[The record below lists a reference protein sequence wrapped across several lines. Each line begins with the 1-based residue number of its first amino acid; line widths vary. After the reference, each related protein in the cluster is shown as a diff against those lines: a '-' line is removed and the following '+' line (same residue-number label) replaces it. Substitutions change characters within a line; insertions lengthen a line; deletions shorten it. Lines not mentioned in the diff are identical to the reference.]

1 MLALAKVAAEAGG
14 IALREVA
21 PRAPGPGE
29 ILLAVGAAGIC
40 GTDMQI
46 YHWAP
51 RMARRM
57 ALPRVLGH
65 EASGVV
71 EAVGPGVAAPAVGDR
86 VALESHIF
94 CGTCRACRLGRAHLC
109 YETRYPG
116 IDIDGAFAERVT
128 VPAAIAWRI
137 PDGLPHETAAM
148 LEPFGIAVHA
158 CLDGSGVAGQ
168 TLLVNGCGPIG
179 LMTVAA
185 AKALGARRVL
195 ACDVNPLRLSA
206 AERMG
211 ADAAVDAGALAH
223 AVAEATDGLGGR
235 RRDRVFRQ
243 RIGVR
248 RGVRRALQGRRVP
261 PRRRAAFGDPGRF
274 HPLAAQMPG
283 DAQHPRPAHLGNLAA
298 RDRAPR
304 LRRGRPRPGA
314 QPRPPALRS
323 RARLRAH
330 PRRPRAEAGPG
341 ARSVSVHDVTLIFE
355 DGRSE
360 RIRADEDDT
369 IYLAALKNRIRIET
383 DCLEGACATCKG
395 VCTSGDYRLEDYSEE
410 ALSPEEAAR
419 REVLTCRM
427 HVLSDCVIEYP
438 YDSSLALKAPP
449 AARTARVVEIG
460 EAAENV
466 VRLVLAPDDGG
477 AEPLAFMAGQYVHL
491 GVPGAGAA
499 RSYSFANPP
508 SRTDPGGSNST
519 SRSSRPAR

>member
-128 VPAAIAWRI
+128 VPASIAWRI
-137 PDGLPHETAAM
+137 PDSLPHETAAM

-168 TLLVNGCGPIG
+168 TVLVNGCGPIG

-223 AVAEATDGLGGR
+223 AVAETTDGLGVDVGIEYSGSESGFGAVFDALCKGGEFRLVGAPPSAIPVDFTRWLLKCPVMRNIHGR
-235 RRDRVFRQ
+235 RIWETWQ
-243 RIGVR
+243 RATELLDSGAVDLAPVR
-248 RGVRRALQGRRVP
+248 
-261 PRRRAAFGDPGRF
+261 
-274 HPLAAQMPG
+274 
-283 DAQHPRPAHLGNLAA
+283 
-298 RDRAPR
+298 
-304 LRRGRPRPGA
+304 
-314 QPRPPALRS
+314 S
-323 RARLRAH
+323 
-330 PRRPRAEAGPG
+330 
-341 ARSVSVHDVTLIFE
+341 
-355 DGRSE
+355 
-360 RIRADEDDT
+360 
-369 IYLAALKNRIRIET
+369 
-383 DCLEGACATCKG
+383 
-395 VCTSGDYRLEDYSEE
+395 
-410 ALSPEEAAR
+410 
-419 REVLTCRM
+419 
-427 HVLSDCVIEYP
+427 HVLPLSEAERGFALIRDG
-438 YDSSLALKAPP
+438 LALKP
-449 AARTARVVEIG
+449 V
-460 EAAENV
+460 
-466 VRLVLAPDDGG
+466 LVPD
-477 AEPLAFMAGQYVHL
+477 P
-491 GVPGAGAA
+491 
-499 RSYSFANPP
+499 
-508 SRTDPGGSNST
+508 
-519 SRSSRPAR
+519 